1 MITEHD
7 ELAEPGFDQKVGR
20 GRSLFLA
27 VIWAV
32 PLVFGFG
39 LWTFS
44 SPVGA
49 NPDEPSHIIYAWSIA
64 TGQGFGDRQAKC
76 EPSVKS
82 CPPIHIVKIPVGLFE
97 QPGCYAFR
105 PNVPAACSVGR
116 TSGDVVGTNMVRYPP
131 LYYGVIGLVM
141 RSALAVGVP
150 SDTTGFL
157 ARLASALISITLIAP
172 ALALA
177 WARARRLVPGLI
189 LLLTPMS
196 LFMVGA
202 INPSGVEITA
212 AMAAATAIVV
222 LARSSRQRPAQVLLT
237 YAITWLTWSRP
248 LGFLWAATIVA
259 FGLFYIAISDSV
271 VRQIRQLFRDLA
283 WVIGFAVV
291 NLMGGVMWFA
301 YASQVRNVGGDG
313 PKISLP
319 APGLE
324 RHIAIF
330 LRWGEMIWEDI
341 GVLGWL
347 DTRLPLLLMLATVVT
362 LTSVVNNSI
371 FKSDVDV
378 RRRLLAFLYLL
389 AIFVGTTLIMYYQG
403 FLWQGRYVL
412 PALAAGYLLLVGA
425 SKRFNSHDYL
435 GSAVVGWAIGVFGA
449 VWLYSRHAYGIEVGS
464 RYTVPNV
471 SGGAQWLGPLG
482 NYRYLTF
489 AIVAMASLPTVLLLL
504 RRKERGSGDRS
515 QTAEVVE
522 NKSFRSL

>member
-1 MITEHD
+1 MVTAHD
-7 ELAEPGFDQKVGR
+7 ELAGSGLNQKVGK
-20 GRSLFLA
+20 GRALFLA

-49 NPDEPSHIIYAWSIA
+49 NPDEPSHTVYAWSIA
-64 TGQGFGDRQAKC
+64 TGQGFGDRQTKC
-76 EPSVKS
+76 EPSAKS
-82 CPPIHIVKIPVGLFE
+82 CPPILFVKIPVGLFE

-116 TSGDVVGTNMVRYPP
+116 MSGDIVGTNMVRYPP

-150 SDTTGFL
+150 SGTTGFL

-177 WARARRLVPGLI
+177 WTRARRLVPAL
-189 LLLTPMS
+189 LVLLTPMS

-259 FGLFYIAISDSV
+259 FGLFYIAISDTM
-271 VRQIRQLFRDLA
+271 VRQIRQLFREMA
-283 WVIGFAVV
+283 WVIGFAGV

-362 LTSVVNNSI
+362 LISVANNSI
-371 FKSDVDV
+371 SQSDVDI
-378 RRRLLAFLYLL
+378 RRRLIALLYLL

-425 SKRFNSHDYL
+425 SKRLNRHDYL
-435 GSAVVGWAIGVFGA
+435 GSAVVGWVIGVFGA

-464 RYTVPNV
+464 RYAVPNV

-482 NYRYLTF
+482 NYCYLIF
-489 AIVAMASLPTVLLLL
+489 AVVALSSLPIVLMVL
-504 RRKERGSGDRS
+504 RRASRS
-515 QTAEVVE
+515 FESDDLDVGQ
-522 NKSFRSL
+522 